1 MSLQLLGALQLKLE
15 VAEYPDRATQALA
28 ELQLLLPIF
37 TVLNSEELEQA
48 FRP

>member
-15 VAEYPDRATQALA
+15 VVEYPDRATQALA

-37 TVLNSEELEQA
+37 TVLYFEEFEQA